1 MRVLDSSEKV
11 EKVVNPQQFPVFK
24 KRVNFGFEIDPF
36 EASMATRAIAMQP
49 AMLIKNVLTGNRVV
63 SQTGINPTR

>member
-11 EKVVNPQQFPVFK
+11 ENVVNPPQIPVFK

-36 EASMATRAIAMQP
+36 EAIAMQP

>member
-11 EKVVNPQQFPVFK
+11 ENVVNPPQIPVFK
-24 KRVNFGFEIDPF
+24 KRTSFGFGREPF
-36 EASMATRAIAMQP
+36 EASKATRAIAMQP
-49 AMLIKNVLTGNRVV
+49 VILIKNVLTGNRVV